1 MSFSLPPCRIDE
13 VSSAFS
19 LPLTVGV
26 LRLDLL
32 HPVVSGNKAYKLK
45 EYIAAAKAG
54 GKSTLLTFGGG
65 YSNHIVATAA
75 AASINGLKSIG
86 IIRGEAP
93 QNLSHTLLAAKG
105 YGMELR
111 FASRADYRRM
121 TVPASVYEPDDA
133 RSVYVIPEGGYG
145 PLGVKGAMDILSRSN
160 ASLYTHILAAAG
172 TGTTLAGLVAAA
184 APHQKII
191 GVPVLK
197 NAASL
202 PQQIENLLPAEK
214 HGCFEMATEYHFGG
228 YAKYTNQLLAFMNDF
243 YRRTT
248 IPTDFVYTGKAFF
261 AAVDLAKKEHFS
273 SGSKL
278 LVVHTGGLQG
288 NASLKKGALM
298 FD

>member
-1 MSFSLPPCRIDE
+1 MLQCRIDKI
-13 VSSAFS
+13 SPAPS
-19 LPLTVGV
+19 LPLTADV

-54 GKSTLLTFGGG
+54 GKSTLLTFGGA
-65 YSNHIVATAA
+65 YSNHVVATAA
-75 AASINGLKSIG
+75 AAGMNGVKSIG
-86 IIRGEAP
+86 IVRGDP
-93 QNLSHTLLAAKG
+93 PKNLSHTLLAAKG
-105 YGMELR
+105 YGMELHFITR
-111 FASRADYRRM
+111 EEYRRKAI
-121 TVPASVYEPDDA
+121 PASVYESNDA
-133 RSVYVIPEGGYG
+133 GNIYIIPEGGYG
-145 PLGVKGAMDILSRSN
+145 HPGMKGAMDILAQNNTSS
-160 ASLYTHILAAAG
+160 YTHILTAAG

-184 APHQKII
+184 APHQKVT

-202 PQQIENLLPAEK
+202 QREIENLLPAEK
-214 HGCFEMATEYHFGG
+214 HTGFELLTDYHFGG
-228 YAKYTNQLLAFMNDF
+228 YAKYTHELLAFMNEF
-243 YRRTT
+243 YRQTS

-261 AAVDLAKKEHFS
+261 AVVDLAKKGHFP